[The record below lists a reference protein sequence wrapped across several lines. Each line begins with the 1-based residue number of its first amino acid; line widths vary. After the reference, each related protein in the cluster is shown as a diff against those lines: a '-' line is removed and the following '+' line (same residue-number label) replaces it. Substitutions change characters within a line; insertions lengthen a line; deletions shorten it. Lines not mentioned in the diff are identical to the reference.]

1 MSNNEFIFN
10 ESKRY
15 MPGGVNSPVRAY
27 KGLDITPPIIQSGKG
42 VIVKDEDGKEYIDFV
57 LAWGPLI
64 LGHCNEKVV
73 NAIKDTAEKAIAFGA
88 PTALELEMSRFL
100 CDNMPNMAMVR
111 MVNSG
116 TEATMSAIKVARGFT
131 GKNKIVKFAGC
142 YHGHFDGFLVEAGS
156 GVLTEGI
163 PGSLGVPEDSV
174 KNTLIGR
181 YNDKDQVKALFKEH
195 GKDIAAVI
203 VEPVAGNMGVIK
215 AEDDFIKTLRKL
227 CDRTG
232 ALLIF
237 DEVMS
242 GFRVSFKG
250 AQSFYTVAPDLV
262 TYAKIMGGGLPC
274 GVYGG
279 RRKVME
285 TLSPLGGV
293 YQAGTM
299 SGNPIVMAAG
309 LATLKQLYDHP
320 EYYTHIERVGSKLE
334 EGILKISEKYNFPLT
349 INRVGGMM
357 TIFFTDK
364 PVRTFEDAKT
374 SNIEVFN
381 RYFKHM
387 IRNGFNIP
395 PSQFEALFLSTEH
408 NITHVF
414 KFIKAFEAFVKSEVE
429 GNIE

>member
-15 MPGGVNSPVRAY
+15 MPGGVNSPVRSY
-27 KGLDITPPIIQSGKG
+27 KGMDITPPIIKSGKG
-42 VIVKDEDGKEYIDFV
+42 AIIKDEDWKEYIDFV

-73 NAIKDTAEKAIAFGA
+73 NAIKDTAEKALAFGA

-100 CDNMPNMAMVR
+100 AENMPNMPMVR

-116 TEATMSAIKVARGFT
+116 TEATMSAIKLARGFT
-131 GKNKIVKFAGC
+131 GRNKIVKFAGC

-156 GVLTEGI
+156 GVMTEGI
-163 PGSLGVPEDSV
+163 PGSLGVPQDSI
-174 KNTLIGR
+174 KNTIIAR
-181 YNDKDQVKALFKEH
+181 YNDKDQIKEIFKEQ
-195 GKDIAAVI
+195 GKDIAAII

-215 AEDDFIKTLRKL
+215 GEEDFIKTLRKV
-227 CDRTG
+227 CDRNG

-242 GFRVSFKG
+242 GFRVSFTG
-250 AQSFYTVAPDLV
+250 AQSLYSVAPDLI
-262 TYAKIMGGGLPC
+262 TYAKIVGGGMPC

-285 TLSPLGGV
+285 CLSPLGGV

-309 LATLKQLYDHP
+309 LATIKQLYDHP
-320 EYYTHIERVGSKLE
+320 DYYKHIERIGSKLE
-334 EGILKISEKYNFPLT
+334 DGINKLSEKYNFPMT
-349 INRVGGMM
+349 VNRVGGMM
-357 TIFFTDK
+357 TLFFTDRK
-364 PVRTFEDAKT
+364 VKTLDDAKT
-374 SNIEVFN
+374 SDIERFN

-387 IRNGFNIP
+387 INSGINVA
-395 PSQFEALFLSTEH
+395 PSQFEAMFLCTEH

-414 KFIKAFEAFVKSEVE
+414 KFLKALEEFIKHE
-429 GNIE
+429 IEE